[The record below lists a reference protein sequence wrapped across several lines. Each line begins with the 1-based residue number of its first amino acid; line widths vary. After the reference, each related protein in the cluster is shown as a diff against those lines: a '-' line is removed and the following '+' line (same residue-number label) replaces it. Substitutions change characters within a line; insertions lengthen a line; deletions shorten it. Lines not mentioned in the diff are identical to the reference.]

1 MTGRPSAG
9 YWPNPAFRF
18 ALASILLLP
27 IGGELQ
33 AQTER
38 RTVEGRRVA
47 VYNVAGIVRVERS
60 SGRDVEV
67 EIVRRGKDAARLR
80 VETGTIRGTPTLRV
94 VYPSDD
100 VVYRGNTERS
110 RSGSRTETR
119 VRDDGTWGGERGW
132 NGGRRLRVRSSGD
145 GLDAWADLVIKVP
158 DGHDVDA
165 YLLVGALEARDVD
178 ANLTLDV
185 GAARVSAS
193 STRGAL
199 LIDAGSGGVMLR
211 DVQATQLTVD
221 NGSGGI
227 DMQNVRA
234 ESCTFDSGSG
244 GVAGSSVSCER
255 FAVDIGSGGVR
266 VNDASLGEVS
276 VDAGSGGVVLELRR
290 TPRTTTI
297 ETGSGGVTL
306 TLPSSLSATLDI
318 DTGSGGIRTDFAVR
332 SSRIERRRLEGTIGD
347 GAARLRVETGS
358 GSVALLRG
366 R

>member
-18 ALASILLLP
+18 ALASFLLLP
-27 IGGELQ
+27 TGGELP

-47 VYNVAGIVRVERS
+47 VYNVAGNVRVERG
-60 SGRDVEV
+60 SGREVEV
-67 EIVRRGKDAARLR
+67 EVVRRGKDAARLR

-110 RSGSRTETR
+110 RWGSRTETR

-178 ANLTLDV
+178 ANLRLDV

-199 LIDAGSGGVMLR
+199 LIDAGSGGVTLR

-227 DMQNVRA
+227 DMQKVRA

-244 GVAGSSVSCER
+244 GVSGSSVSCER

-297 ETGSGGVTL
+297 ATGSGGVTL

>member
-1 MTGRPSAG
+1 M
-9 YWPNPAFRF
+9 
-18 ALASILLLP
+18 
-27 IGGELQ
+27 Q
-33 AQTER
+33 AQTDR
-38 RTVEGRRVA
+38 RTLEGRRVA
-47 VYNVAGIVRVERS
+47 VYNVAGDVRVERG
-60 SGRDVEV
+60 SGREVEV
-67 EIVRRGKDAARLR
+67 EIVRRGRDAARLR
-80 VETGTIRGTPTLRV
+80 IETGPIRGTPTLRV

-100 VVYRGNTERS
+100 VVYRGNAERS
-110 RSGSRTETR
+110 RSGSRTDTR

-132 NGGRRLRVRSSGD
+132 NGGRKLRVRSSGD
-145 GLDAWADLVIKVP
+145 GLDAWADLVIRVP
-158 DGHDVDA
+158 DGHDVEA
-165 YLLVGALEARDVD
+165 YLLVGALEARNVD
-178 ANLTLDV
+178 ATLTLDV
-185 GAARVSAS
+185 GAARVSAVG
-193 STRGAL
+193 TRGAL
-199 LIDAGSGGVMLR
+199 RIDAGSGGVMLR

-227 DMQNVRA
+227 DLQNVRA

-244 GVAGSSVSCER
+244 GVSGSTVSCER

-266 VNDASLGEVS
+266 VNDASLGEVA
-276 VDAGSGGVVLELRR
+276 VDAGSGGVVLEMRR

-332 SSRIERRRLEGTIGD
+332 SNRIERRRLEGTIGD
-347 GAARLRVETGS
+347 GAAWLRVETGS

>member
-1 MTGRPSAG
+1 MTARLSFGR
-9 YWPNPAFRF
+9 WPYAAPCF
-18 ALASILLLP
+18 AVVSLLLFP
-27 IGGELQ
+27 GDGLQ

-38 RTVEGRRVA
+38 RAVEGRRVA
-47 VYNVAGIVRVERS
+47 VYNVAGDVRVERG

-67 EIVRRGKDAARLR
+67 EIVRRGRDASRLR
-80 VETGTIRGTPTLRV
+80 VETGDIRGTPTLRI
-94 VYPSDD
+94 VYPADE
-100 VVYRGNTERS
+100 VVYRGRTERS
-110 RSGSRTETR
+110 RWGSRTETR

-132 NGGRRLRVRSSGD
+132 NGGRKLRVRSSGD

-158 DGHDVDA
+158 DGHEVEA
-165 YLLVGALEARDVD
+165 YLLVGTLEARNVD
-178 ANLTLDV
+178 ADLRLDV
-185 GAARVSAS
+185 GAARVSAYG
-193 STRGAL
+193 TRGAL
-199 LIDAGSGGVMLR
+199 LVDAGSGGVMLR
-211 DVQATQLTVD
+211 DVQATRLTVD

-234 ESCTFDSGSG
+234 ESCMFDSGSG
-244 GVAGSSVSCER
+244 GVSGSSVSCER

-266 VNDASLGEVS
+266 VSDASLGEVA
-276 VDAGSGGVVLELRR
+276 VDAGSGGVVLDLRR

-297 ETGSGGVTL
+297 ESGSGGVTL

-332 SSRIERRRLEGTIGD
+332 STRIERRRLEGTVGD